1 MNTYNIKIIERLEM
15 TVSIAADNAE
25 SAEDKIRT
33 MYRNCEIVLTV
44 ENYVDTDFI
53 IENDNV

>member
-1 MNTYNIKIIERLEM
+1 M